1 MGPSNA
7 LSSSSPAPGTPGA
20 FAALTRSWMTVISNM
35 ESLTP
40 ELLDSSS
47 PSSENYSPEDDA
59 MFWALVHQGYR
70 AKFDDP
76 SKAED
81 IQTLRQQWGTMRSSV
96 ADFNEILTEI
106 WPNGPAKYLDTL
118 PRHDRHKLLKKVLI
132 LYQDRMGGN
141 LRVLG
146 SVEFVDSSC

>member
-1 MGPSNA
+1 
-7 LSSSSPAPGTPGA
+7 
-20 FAALTRSWMTVISNM
+20 M

-47 PSSENYSPEDDA
+47 PSSENYSPEDDE

-96 ADFNEILTEI
+96 ADFNENLTEI

-132 LYQDRMGGN
+132 LYQDRMGETFEYLEVWN
-141 LRVLG
+141 LLTHHAKWERVLRPL
-146 SVEFVDSSC
+146 VL